1 VSVHHFGRFTLDSAA
16 FRLRREGAEVPLTP
30 KAFEVLVLLI
40 GERHRGLT
48 KQELFDTVW
57 SDTVVTDN
65 TLTQRIKEI
74 REALGDSPVDPIYIR
89 TIPRVGYQF
98 VGDVTEASEPPSGP
112 SAAHRAAGDEEAH
125 AASALAPHPAVV
137 GTDSLGHTERTGTA
151 GSIPETR
158 PPEELTAAVTTR
170 GLRRM
175 SLPGAPVA
183 VVGVLL
189 LAVVAAGLWV
199 ARARG
204 AADLEDGFAAS
215 GRVMLAVL
223 PFENMSG
230 DPEQEY
236 FSDGLTEET
245 IAELGRLSPST
256 LGVIA
261 RTSSMAY
268 KDTDKSAEVIAGELG
283 VDYVLEGSVRREADR
298 VRIVA
303 QLIRARDQ
311 THVWAERYDR
321 GFHSILALQNE
332 VARTIAEEMR
342 MRLPPSNGVRARRSP
357 SVHPDAYQAYL
368 KGRFFLNQR
377 TGTAILKSLEQF
389 EEAIAIEP
397 GYAQAYAGL
406 ADAHELSWYG
416 GVPPRESNER
426 ATAAARRALEL
437 DSSLEEPHT
446 SLGIV
451 CGAYT
456 WQWSECVTLFER
468 ALERNANSS
477 LAHKGYSEVLSFLGR
492 HERAIAEAQRAV
504 ELDPLSLIMQANL
517 GITYYRARR
526 FDEAIRQMEHT
537 LEMNPHYML
546 GHFNLGMIRAA
557 TGSYDAAVRAFGL
570 AREYA
575 PDDTGSVS
583 LLGYVYGRMGR
594 TASARA
600 MEHEIRRLSTT
611 QYISP
616 YLRAAVHVGLGE
628 THEALT
634 QLEQAYQDRSWLIAT
649 LKVEPVFDALRGDE
663 RFEALIRRLNFPEE
677 P

>member
-1 VSVHHFGRFTLDSAA
+1 
-16 FRLRREGAEVPLTP
+16 
-30 KAFEVLVLLI
+30 
-40 GERHRGLT
+40 
-48 KQELFDTVW
+48 
-57 SDTVVTDN
+57 
-65 TLTQRIKEI
+65 
-74 REALGDSPVDPIYIR
+74 
-89 TIPRVGYQF
+89 
-98 VGDVTEASEPPSGP
+98 
-112 SAAHRAAGDEEAH
+112 
-125 AASALAPHPAVV
+125 
-137 GTDSLGHTERTGTA
+137 
-151 GSIPETR
+151 
-158 PPEELTAAVTTR
+158 
-170 GLRRM
+170 
-175 SLPGAPVA
+175 
-183 VVGVLL
+183 
-189 LAVVAAGLWV
+189 
-199 ARARG
+199 
-204 AADLEDGFAAS
+204 
-215 GRVMLAVL
+215 
-223 PFENMSG
+223 
-230 DPEQEY
+230 
-236 FSDGLTEET
+236 
-245 IAELGRLSPST
+245 
-256 LGVIA
+256 
-261 RTSSMAY
+261 
-268 KDTDKSAEVIAGELG
+268 
-283 VDYVLEGSVRREADR
+283 
-298 VRIVA
+298 
-303 QLIRARDQ
+303 
-311 THVWAERYDR
+311 
-321 GFHSILALQNE
+321 
-332 VARTIAEEMR
+332 
-342 MRLPPSNGVRARRSP
+342 
-357 SVHPDAYQAYL
+357 
-368 KGRFFLNQR
+368 
-377 TGTAILKSLEQF
+377 
-389 EEAIAIEP
+389 
-397 GYAQAYAGL
+397 
-406 ADAHELSWYG
+406 
-416 GVPPRESNER
+416 
-426 ATAAARRALEL
+426 
-437 DSSLEEPHT
+437 
-446 SLGIV
+446 V

-492 HERAIAEAQRAV
+492 HDRAIAEAQRAV